1 MPSST
6 GTSTT
11 GWTDGYLAKQWFE
24 LFNATVRALGGV
36 ADVMQPTLFKLKDL
50 VISVHV
56 DDLLLLGSKTAMNN
70 FIDYLKTKAGWKMDI
85 EGPFKNIDEF
95 MYLKRK
101 YSITQDGII
110 VRPDPRRIEELTEMW
125 SWGEEAKGNS
135 LRNRH
140 QQRASW

>member
-101 YSITQDGII
+101 YSITRDGN
-110 VRPDPRRIEELTEMW
+110 T
-125 SWGEEAKGNS
+125 
-135 LRNRH
+135 
-140 QQRASW
+140 